1 MGQGLSLKIEPSN
14 FSKLL
19 CQKLVIKQDEFFT
32 RLKHLDNRS
41 IWDTLFIILP
51 TFLCIHTRANF
62 FLRAITHNGVVWWY
76 LLACLV
82 CFWVVLILTE
92 ICIAVQCDQWGH
104 EVMRYV
110 LPSTVCH
117 KLPFTIEF
125 FTCKSIYC
133 LSDTLKSRH
142 KNTS

>member
-62 FLRAITHNGVVWWY
+62 FLRAIIHDGVVWWY
-76 LLACLV
+76 LLAC
-82 CFWVVLILTE
+82 FWVVLILSE
-92 ICIAVQCDQWGH
+92 LCITVQYDQWAH
-104 EVMRYV
+104 EVMPYI
-110 LPSTVCH
+110 LPSTVCY

-125 FTCKSIYC
+125 HRCRSIHCVC
-133 LSDTLKSRH
+133 LTHTEVK
-142 KNTS
+142 T